1 METKRLMRSFV
12 RIAMTAFLVLL
23 AGNAFAIDNRTRV
36 VSPYWQVDSDSYTFI
51 AVSHSSLSGM
61 NSQIGIKVTAVDMST
76 DSEYGTATTF
86 TIDAG
91 TTRRIFIVPT
101 SHTTLNPTSLTDSD
115 ISFIRGTS
123 NYSHGS
129 ILVAP
134 VANPVTSK
142 FLTAGEETNS
152 SGGGLASSGNP
163 NGFGEGFR
171 DATMLGYW
179 GSIVVEAQTTGFA
192 MEFIGDMNDSSGGSS
207 EMTCQS
213 VDQWG
218 ADPDA
223 VRQCISSGVNLQ

>member
-1 METKRLMRSFV
+1 METKRLKRFFL

-36 VSPYWQVDSDSYTFI
+36 VSPYWQVDSGSYTFI

-76 DSEYGTATTF
+76 DGEYGTAQTF

-115 ISFIRGTS
+115 VSFIRGTS

-129 ILVAP
+129 IRVAP
-134 VANPVTSK
+134 VANPVTAK
-142 FLTAGEETNS
+142 FLMAGDGIEAVVAAGT
-152 SGGGLASSGNP
+152 P

-192 MEFIGDMNDSSGGSS
+192 MEFIGDMNDSSGASS
-207 EMTCQS
+207 EMTCHS
-213 VDQWG
+213 VDQFG
-218 ADPDA
+218 ADPDP
-223 VRQCISSGVNLQ
+223 VMQCISSGLNLQ

>member
-1 METKRLMRSFV
+1 METKRLKRFFL

-36 VSPYWQVDSDSYTFI
+36 VSPYWQVDSGSYTFI

-61 NSQIGIKVTAVDMST
+61 NSQIGIKITAVDMST
-76 DSEYGTATTF
+76 DGEYGTAQSF

-115 ISFIRGTS
+115 VYFIRGTS

-129 ILVAP
+129 IRVDP
-134 VANPVTSK
+134 VANPVTAK
-142 FLTAGEETNS
+142 FLDLDY
-152 SGGGLASSGNP
+152 GGATYIS

-179 GSIVVEAQTTGFA
+179 GSVVVEANITGFA
-192 MEFIGDMNDSSGGSS
+192 MEFIGDMQDSAATPSMDDSAP
-207 EMTCQS
+207 
-213 VDQWG
+213 V
-218 ADPDA
+218 A
-223 VRQCISSGVNLQ
+223 GVN

>member
-1 METKRLMRSFV
+1 METKRLKRFFL

-36 VSPYWQVDSDSYTFI
+36 VSPYWQVDSGSYTFI

-76 DSEYGTATTF
+76 DGEYGTAQTF

-129 ILVAP
+129 IRVDP
-134 VANPVTSK
+134 VANPVTTK
-142 FLTAGEETNS
+142 FIELD
-152 SGGGLASSGNP
+152 GGGSTPNA

-192 MEFIGDMNDSSGGSS
+192 MEFIGDMNDSAGGSS
-207 EMTCQS
+207 EMTCHS
-213 VDQWG
+213 VDQLG
-218 ADPDA
+218 ADPDP

>member
-1 METKRLMRSFV
+1 METKRLMRSFLK
-12 RIAMTAFLVLL
+12 IAMTAFLVLS
-23 AGNAFAIDNRTRV
+23 AGNAFAIDNKTRV
-36 VSPYWQVDSDSYTFI
+36 ISPYWQVDSGSYTFI

-76 DSEYGTATTF
+76 DSEYGTAQTF

-115 ISFIRGTS
+115 VSFIRGTS

-142 FLTAGEETNS
+142 FLELDDG
-152 SGGGLASSGNP
+152 ASTP
-163 NGFGEGFR
+163 RANGSGEGFR

-192 MEFIGDMNDSSGGSS
+192 MEFIGDMNDSAGGSS
-207 EMTCQS
+207 EMTCHS
-213 VDQWG
+213 VDQFG
-218 ADPDA
+218 ADPDP
-223 VRQCISSGVNLQ
+223 VMQCISSGLNLQ

>member
-1 METKRLMRSFV
+1 METKRLKRFFL

-36 VSPYWQVDSDSYTFI
+36 VSPYWQVDSGSYTFI

-76 DSEYGTATTF
+76 DGEYGTAQTF

-129 ILVAP
+129 IRVSP
-134 VANPVTSK
+134 VANPVNAK
-142 FLTAGEETNS
+142 FLSCHPDDPSCAIGEV
-152 SGGGLASSGNP
+152 SGM
-163 NGFGEGFR
+163 GEGFR

-192 MEFIGDMNDSSGGSS
+192 MEFIGDMNDSAGGSS
-207 EMTCQS
+207 EMTCHS
-213 VDQWG
+213 VDQFG
-218 ADPDA
+218 ADPDP
-223 VRQCISSGVNLQ
+223 VMQCISSGLNLQ

>member
-1 METKRLMRSFV
+1 METKRLKRSIL
-12 RIAMTAFLVLL
+12 RIAMIAFLVLL

-36 VSPYWQVDSDSYTFI
+36 VSPYWQVDSGSYTFI

-61 NSQIGIKVTAVDMST
+61 NSQIGITVTAVDMST
-76 DSEYGTATTF
+76 DGEYGTAQTF

-115 ISFIRGTS
+115 VSFIRGTS

-129 ILVAP
+129 IRVDP
-134 VANPVTSK
+134 VANPVNIK
-142 FLTAGEETNS
+142 FIEPGDAITYCAACGQQS
-152 SGGGLASSGNP
+152 
-163 NGFGEGFR
+163 GFGEGFR

-192 MEFIGDMNDSSGGSS
+192 MEFIGDMNDSAGGSS
-207 EMTCQS
+207 EMTCHS